1 MLNVNAEA
9 SVEQLNDQFREPKF
23 VFVIDQTIIEHTLRL
38 IDPQLCHNFR
48 VLD

>member
-9 SVEQLNDQFREPKF
+9 SVEEFNDQFSEPELIF
-23 VFVIDQTIIEHTLRL
+23 VVDQTIIEHALRL
-38 IDPQLCHNFR
+38 IDPQLCHCFR